1 MRQLATQ
8 RAFLRPAG
16 EFAMDAVS
24 ENVDLS
30 RLLLLAIERALSPP
44 IVHRRSTLQPM
55 RVIVVGPNLMSRSN
69 EQDETDFGMPRILP
83 QALPPAVGFA
93 HHAGRQ
99 FCYRSVRGEILSDE
113 SGELYEKLGSHIRPI
128 HHLASGPFGELI
140 EMVPGPQANLR
151 LIGPATQPKIVEAAT
166 PNPPPP
172 QGMSAASS
180 ESSTK
185 GFVSLQPST
194 ETMNLTGHRKLFAD
208 PGQWRV
214 LLWGQFKE
222 ILSGQLAHPERLRD
236 TYRLPCYVQVFETER
251 AITIEALM
259 TTYQSQNE
267 GQTQLYFLTDEIAAK
282 LDLFSVLP
290 PRTAQLPNT
299 QRAANTLM
307 PNDRLFRLLV
317 ANDPTVDVAT
327 AKERLRSAAASTSAP
342 SIDSKDKGPEASSP
356 STTLRQ
362 AIPSCYLKE
371 WEFKISREEAAYDMN
386 AKPTL
391 FSAIRSFVRRLR
403 VVKLRN
409 EFRKWQIL
417 LAGKTPDDQLWAVR
431 PPAGMLGHPLVRE
444 WAARTLQLAGYDSAK
459 MISEWEVFWRRK
471 GL

>member
-8 RAFLRPAG
+8 RAFFRPAG
-16 EFAMDAVS
+16 EFAMDTDS
-24 ENVDLS
+24 ENFDLS
-30 RLLLLAIERALSPP
+30 RLLLLAIERAFSPP
-44 IVHRRSTLQPM
+44 IVHSRNTLQPM
-55 RVIVVGPNLMSRSN
+55 RVIVVGPNLMSGSN
-69 EQDETDFGMPRILP
+69 QQDDVDFELPRILP
-83 QALPPAVGFA
+83 QALPPAVGLA
-93 HHAGRQ
+93 HQAGRQ

-113 SGELYEKLGSHIRPI
+113 SGGLYEKLGSHIRPI
-128 HHLASGPFGELI
+128 NHLASGPFGELI
-140 EMVPGPQANLR
+140 ELVSGTQGNLR
-151 LIGPATQPKIVEAAT
+151 LIGSAAQPKIVEAVT

-172 QGMSAASS
+172 QGISAASS
-180 ESSTK
+180 ESSTRT
-185 GFVSLQPST
+185 FVPLQPSNEKT
-194 ETMNLTGHRKLFAD
+194 NLAGHRKLFAD

-222 ILSGQLAHPERLRD
+222 ILAGQLAHPERLRD

-259 TTYQSQNE
+259 ATHQSE

-282 LDLFSVLP
+282 LDLLSLLP
-290 PRTAQLPNT
+290 PRTTQLPNA
-299 QRAANTLM
+299 QRAANTLL
-307 PNDRLFRLLV
+307 PNDRVFRLLV

-327 AKERLRSAAASTSAP
+327 AKERLRSAAAKTPAL
-342 SIDSKDKGPEASSP
+342 SIDARDKGLESIR

-371 WEFKISREEAAYDMN
+371 WEFKLSREEAAYDMN

-391 FSAIRSFVRRLR
+391 LSAMRSFVRRLR
-403 VVKLRN
+403 IFKLRS

-417 LAGKTPDDQLWAVR
+417 LAGKSGDDQLWAVR
-431 PPAGMLGHPLVRE
+431 PPAGLLGHQSVRE
-444 WAARTLQLAGYDSAK
+444 WAAKTLGLAGYDSAK

>member
-8 RAFLRPAG
+8 RAFFRPDG
-16 EFAMDAVS
+16 EFAMDADA
-24 ENVDLS
+24 ENVDFS
-30 RLLLLAIERALSPP
+30 RLLLLAIERAFSPP

-69 EQDETDFGMPRILP
+69 EQDEADFGIPRILP
-83 QALPPAVGFA
+83 SAVGLS
-93 HHAGRQ
+93 HHAGWQ
-99 FCYRSVRGEILSDE
+99 SCCRSVRGEILSDE
-113 SGELYEKLGSHIRPI
+113 SGGLYEKLGSQIRPI
-128 HHLASGPFGELI
+128 QQLASGPFGELI
-140 EMVPGPQANLR
+140 EMVPGAQANLR
-151 LIGPATQPKIVEAAT
+151 LIGPAAQPKIVAAAT
-166 PNPPPP
+166 PNTLSQ
-172 QGMSAASS
+172 QGMNVARS
-180 ESSTK
+180 ESSGK
-185 GFVSLQPST
+185 GFVPLQPST
-194 ETMNLTGHRKLFAD
+194 EKTSSAGHRKLFAD

-214 LLWGQFKE
+214 LLWGEFKE

-236 TYRLPCYVQVFETER
+236 AYRLPCYVQVFETER

-267 GQTQLYFLTDEIAAK
+267 GQTQLYFLTDAIAAK
-282 LDLFSVLP
+282 LDLLSVLP
-290 PRTAQLPNT
+290 PRTPQLRNA

-307 PNDRLFRLLV
+307 PNERLFRLVV

-327 AKERLRSAAASTSAP
+327 AKERLRSTAANTSAT
-342 SIDSKDKGPEASSP
+342 SIDSKDKGPEASIP
-356 STTLRQ
+356 NTALRQ

-386 AKPTL
+386 ARPTV

-444 WAARTLQLAGYDSAK
+444 WAVRTLQIAGYDSAK
-459 MISEWEVFWRRK
+459 MISEWDVFWRRK